1 MSKTCGSHTHTYR
14 YAHLTKLKPQI
25 HKRKPLNRTEWFWF
39 LFLLSWKINFKLS
52 HSLAM
57 QDKIKEKFI
66 KISISHTRSD
76 DVSFKFSDRLNV
88 NIICV
93 DFIMCR
99 GPIKIHWPINLKDDK
114 KKRWI
119 PFDAHNLIWS
129 HTFLTGC
136 CFFLSSLN
144 SKWFSQQNSTF
155 LWNGLNSHNNLIVK

>member
-114 KKRWI
+114 KNAEFHSMHTISSEATHFWPVAVFFFHLLIRNDFHNKI
-119 PFDAHNLIWS
+119 PHSFETD
-129 HTFLTGC
+129 
-136 CFFLSSLN
+136 
-144 SKWFSQQNSTF
+144 
-155 LWNGLNSHNNLIVK
+155 